1 MSSSKPNTAIY
12 LNDDTKA
19 AVKKVKSAKT
29 GGRETLKEQEELG
42 GEVDKCVI
50 YEMLLY
56 HFIDDDKEL
65 EKIRHD
71 CVNGT
76 LRCGECKVRTAEL
89 MEEFMDDLHEKQV
102 EAREIAKTL
111 I

>member
-1 MSSSKPNTAIY
+1 MSSSKPATAIY
-12 LNDDTKA
+12 LNDDTKD

-29 GGRETLKEQEELG
+29 GGRESLKEQQELG

-65 EKIRHD
+65 EKIRTD
-71 CVNGT
+71 CLNGT
-76 LRCGECKVRTAEL
+76 LHCGDCKVRTAEL
-89 MEEFMDDLHEKQV
+89 MEEFMEDLKQKQV
-102 EAREIAKTL
+102 DAREIAKTL

>member
-12 LNDDTKA
+12 LNDTTKD
-19 AVKKVKSAKT
+19 AVKKVKTAKT

-50 YEMLLY
+50 YEMMLY
-56 HFIDDDKEL
+56 HFIDDDREL
-65 EKIRHD
+65 EQIRHD
-71 CVNGT
+71 CLNGT
-76 LRCGECKVRTAEL
+76 LRCGDCKMKTAEL

-102 EAREIAKTL
+102 EASEIAKTL